1 MRSPLKLLIVV
12 LAVLVAAG
20 AASAQTFTGAIRGA
34 VKDANGVIP
43 GVTVELVNEATGVA
57 REVVSNEEGL
67 YNFAAVPPGTYTIKA
82 SLTGFKSYEQ
92 KGVRLAAQQFATI
105 DVTLE
110 VGALQETITV
120 TGEAP
125 LIDTS
130 TASTGG
136 VINTE
141 QLNTLPSGG
150 RSAFLFAV
158 TVPTVVA
165 SGDSQ
170 FNRQQDQTNASLL
183 SLGGGTRRGNN
194 YLLDGVPITDLRNR
208 ASANPT
214 IEGIEDVAVQVHTY
228 DAETGRTGGGIFN
241 TATKSGAN
249 RFAGSGFYQTRPR
262 WGMANNYFSQL
273 AGSPLPE
280 TYFHLGGGGVGGPIL
295 KNRTFFWFAS
305 EGYGSNTTRNGALR
319 FPTSRERNGDFSQT
333 FDSAGRLVVIYD
345 PLTGNADGTG
355 RTPFPGN
362 VIPADRMS
370 AVGRNLANTYPSPT
384 RDTSNGS
391 NNFES
396 TAEIND
402 RAIMYTGKV
411 DHKFTDKISL
421 AGFYLYNKSNEP
433 CANYWEP
440 GLSGPHR
447 YADPGD
453 YLLKRRVNVLAL
465 NNTWLPSNNTVLTLR
480 YGLTNFVDDDTLSID
495 FDPSTLGFSNNFL
508 DQTTVDKYPQVRV
521 NEYGDQGAIDPTPR
535 TWYSWSA
542 NGTFTKLAGKH
553 TMKAGG
559 DYRLIGTETQS
570 FGGSAGFFY
579 FDRYFTS
586 SNALTNGTGGTAPS
600 GNALASML
608 LGYPTSPGADASR
621 ASYVNQ
627 TTPFDV
633 SVHYFGG
640 YAQDDWR
647 ISPKTTINMGVR
659 LEHETGLAEK
669 DNGFTV
675 GFDRNLNPGGALGN
689 IVNPLTGQPIRG
701 GLMYAGV
708 NGANEYQG
716 NPPGM
721 KFSPRVGFVHSF
733 NPKTVLRA
741 GYGIYWA
748 PWNYQA
754 VGTANYGNIGY
765 SQQTFIS
772 QNQFV
777 PANLL
782 SNPFPN
788 GVLTPVGNQLGAL
801 AGVGS
806 QMEFI
811 DQDKRAPWVQQ
822 YSIDVNRELRGN
834 MAVGFEYS
842 GSTGRDLGLG
852 GSNDG
857 IININQVPAQY
868 LSLGSALLDQVPNP
882 FFGLPP
888 VVING
893 VTFPQ
898 GKSVSSPTIQ
908 RRELLRPF
916 PQFNDILMRQ
926 STLGESQYHAA
937 IFKFEKRMSNG
948 WGGRVNYTYSRLK
961 DNQFGETNFF
971 AGSPGFVSAVPA
983 EMANVDITQDD
994 YGVDAEYS
1002 LGLLDVPHKLV
1013 FSPIAEL
1020 PFGSGKK
1027 WLNSGIGNILLGDWT
1042 VSSIISFESGFPL
1055 TYSTNT
1061 NTSQIFTRVQRPN
1074 GTAAPTSGNR
1084 NERIAP
1090 PEGGGCLS
1098 GENCGTG
1105 IWVDGSGL
1113 STPANFSLGTMPR
1126 TTDDVRTPHRNNWDF
1141 VAAKGVRFG
1150 DSRLRGQIRLE
1161 VLNLTNTVK
1170 VRSPDTRVD
1179 RSTFG
1184 QIRTQGGFMRL
1195 TQLMFR
1201 MTF

>member
-1 MRSPLKLLIVV
+1 MRSPLRLLVVV
-12 LAVLVAAG
+12 LAVLVAAS
-20 AASAQTFTGAIRGA
+20 AVSAQTFTGALRGS
-34 VKDANGVIP
+34 VKDANGIIP

-67 YNFAAVPPGTYTIKA
+67 YNFAAVPPGTYTVKA
-82 SLTGFKSYEQ
+82 SLTGFKTYEQ
-92 KGVRLAAQQFATI
+92 KGIRLGAQQFLTV

-130 TASTGG
+130 TASTGA
-136 VINTE
+136 VISTE

-249 RFAGSGFYQTRPR
+249 SFAGSGFYQNRPK
-262 WGMANNYFSQL
+262 WGMSNNFFSEL
-273 AGSPLPE
+273 AGVALPD
-280 TYFHLGGGGVGGPIL
+280 TYFHLGGGGFGGPIL
-295 KNRTFFWFAS
+295 RNRTFFWFAA

-345 PLTGNADGTG
+345 PLTGNPDGTG
-355 RTPFPGN
+355 RQPFPGN
-362 VIPADRMS
+362 VIPANRINQ
-370 AVGRNLANTYPSPT
+370 VGRNLVNTYPNPT
-384 RDTSNGS
+384 RDISNGS

-402 RAIMYTGKV
+402 RAMMYTGKV
-411 DHKFTDKISL
+411 DHKFSDKVSL
-421 AGFYLYNKSNEP
+421 SGFYLYNMSNEP

-440 GLSGPHR
+440 GLNGPHR

-453 YLLKRRVNVLAL
+453 YILERRVNVLAL

-480 YGLTNFVDDDTLSID
+480 YGLTKFIDDNTLSMD
-495 FDPSTLGFSNNFL
+495 FDPSSLGFSQTFL
-508 DQTTVDKYPQVRV
+508 DQMQVDKYPQVTAT
-521 NEYGDQGAIDPTPR
+521 EYGSQGAIDPVPR
-535 TWYSWSA
+535 NWYSWSA
-542 NGTFTKLAGKH
+542 NGTYTRLAGKH
-553 TMKAGG
+553 TFKLGG
-559 DYRLIGTETQS
+559 DYRLIGIDTQS
-570 FGGSAGFFY
+570 FSGSAGVLN
-579 FDRYFTS
+579 FDRYYTS
-586 SNALTNGTGGTAPS
+586 SNPLSNGTGGTAPS
-600 GNALASML
+600 GNAVAAML
-608 LGYPTSPGADASR
+608 LGYPSGDPGNQSR
-621 ASYVNQ
+621 LQISQAANYFVN
-627 TTPFDV
+627 
-633 SVHYFGG
+633 YFGG

-647 ISPKTTINMGVR
+647 ISPTTTVNLGVR
-659 LEHETGLAEK
+659 FENESGLKEENDA
-669 DNGFTV
+669 FTV
-675 GFDRNLNPGGALGN
+675 AFDRTLNPGGALGN
-689 IVNPLTGQPIRG
+689 VVNPLTGQPIRG
-701 GLMYAGV
+701 GLVYAGV

-716 NPPGM
+716 DPPAM
-721 KFSPRVGFVHSF
+721 KFSPRLGFVHSF

-754 VGTANYGNIGY
+754 VGSANYGQIGY
-765 SQQTFIS
+765 SQNTFIS
-772 QNQFV
+772 QGQFRPNV
-777 PANLL
+777 LVD
-782 SNPFPN
+782 NPFPG
-788 GVLTPVGNQLGAL
+788 GVLQPVGNQLGAL
-801 AGVGS
+801 AGVGG
-806 QMEFI
+806 QIEFV
-811 DQDKRAPWVQQ
+811 DQSKKAPWVQQ
-822 YSIDVNRELRGN
+822 YSIDINRELPGN
-834 MAVGFEYS
+834 MAVGFEYT

-857 IININQVPAQY
+857 VININQVPAQY
-868 LSLGSALLDQVPNP
+868 LSLGSALLEQVPNP
-882 FFGLPP
+882 FFGLQP

-898 GKSVSSPTIQ
+898 GKSVNSPTIQ
-908 RRELLRPF
+908 RRELLRPW

-926 STLGESQYHAA
+926 ATLGESQYHAA

-948 WGGRVNYTYSRLK
+948 WGGRINYTYSRLE
-961 DNQFGETNFF
+961 DNQFGEDNFF
-971 AGSPGFVSAVPA
+971 AGSPGFVSQVPP

-994 YGVDAEYS
+994 YGVDAEYAV
-1002 LGLLDVPHKLV
+1002 GLLDVPHKLV

-1020 PFGSGKK
+1020 PFGQGKK
-1027 WLNSGIGNILLGDWT
+1027 WLNSGIGNVLLGDWT
-1042 VSSIISFESGFPL
+1042 ISSIISFESGFPL

-1061 NTSQIFTRVQRPN
+1061 NTTNIFTRVQRPN
-1074 GTAAPTSGNR
+1074 GSPQATDGSR
-1084 NERIAP
+1084 YERIAP
-1090 PEGGGCLS
+1090 PQGSACVS
-1098 GENCGTG
+1098 DC
-1105 IWVDGSGL
+1105 GSGL
-1113 STPANFSLGTMPR
+1113 WVDLHTGH
-1126 TTDDVRTPHRNNWDF
+1126 DGPHRHQRAD
-1141 VAAKGVRFG
+1141 AAPQQLGFRG
-1150 DSRLRGQIRLE
+1150 HQGRALRREPGPRPDPPGSPEPDQHGQ
-1161 VLNLTNTVK
+1161 
-1170 VRSPDTRVD
+1170 
-1179 RSTFG
+1179 G
-1184 QIRTQGGFMRL
+1184 QEP
-1195 TQLMFR
+1195 
-1201 MTF
+1201 